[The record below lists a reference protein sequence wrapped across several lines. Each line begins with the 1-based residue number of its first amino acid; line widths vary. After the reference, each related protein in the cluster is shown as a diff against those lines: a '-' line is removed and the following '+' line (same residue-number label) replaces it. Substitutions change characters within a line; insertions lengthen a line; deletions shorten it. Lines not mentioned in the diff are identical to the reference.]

1 MGPTFPYFLL
11 TCAPTF
17 PYLFLENVL
26 SLLFTLKYNLRDK
39 IQEFFLAR
47 FARWTFINYY
57 KLSGSNF
64 EILTKNL
71 SLFC

>member
-39 IQEFFLAR
+39 NTGIFPRSLRSLDF
-47 FARWTFINYY
+47 Y
-57 KLSGSNF
+57 KIYSTKEVK
-64 EILTKNL
+64 EISENHPP
-71 SLFC
+71 